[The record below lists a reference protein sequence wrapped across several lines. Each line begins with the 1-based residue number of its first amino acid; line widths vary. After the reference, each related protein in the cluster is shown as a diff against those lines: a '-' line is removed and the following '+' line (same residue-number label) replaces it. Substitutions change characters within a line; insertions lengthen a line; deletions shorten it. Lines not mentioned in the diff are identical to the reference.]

1 MIVSTFK
8 RWHIDWLESVEPG
21 TLPLD
26 AIVHME
32 AGNARTVLT
41 DDGVAL
47 MCGGTLQHWPGRH
60 MAWALF
66 DKKAAPHMLAIT
78 RATKTFFDEVQGRI
92 EFTVRCDFAAG
103 HKFAK
108 LLGFEVET
116 PLMRMY
122 GPEGEDHVGY
132 IRVN

>member
-1 MIVSTFK
+1 MIVSPFK
-8 RWHIDWLESVEPG
+8 CWHIDWLESVEPG
-21 TLPLD
+21 TLLLD
-26 AIVHME
+26 ALAHME

-47 MCGGTLQHWPGRH
+47 MCGGTLQQWPGRH
-60 MAWALF
+60 TAWALF

-78 RATKTFFDEVQGRI
+78 RATCKFFGEVQGRI

-132 IRVN
+132 VRVN